1 MAGEVPLPVE
11 AIQPGRIIQGS
22 HLVSVSVEIA
32 VLGKS
37 CRKSEESLLLRSGI
51 AGKADL
57 QSANSSSARDTC
69 YTRIC
74 THRPFGWTSDC
85 NGSSWIRRSG
95 CQRSWTNTCTRVAIC
110 RSLHRWS
117 HHRLLRL
124 LHHRHRL
131 SVGVSIG
138 LSYRCLDVGSH
149 I

>member
-57 QSANSSSARDTC
+57 QSAQEFVISERYVLYPN
-69 YTRIC
+69 
-74 THRPFGWTSDC
+74 
-85 NGSSWIRRSG
+85 
-95 CQRSWTNTCTRVAIC
+95 
-110 RSLHRWS
+110 LHAPPVWM
-117 HHRLLRL
+117 
-124 LHHRHRL
+124 
-131 SVGVSIG
+131 
-138 LSYRCLDVGSH
+138 DV
-149 I
+149 